1 VVRSCARAASAGH
14 GAARG
19 DRLVS
24 ALPVSGTKRGGAGT
38 GRRAGR
44 FELRSVLG
52 RGAQATVWLGYDPR
66 LQREVA
72 VKVINPNADA
82 ASVAQWLDE
91 ARAVSRLSHPN
102 IVPVFEADQ
111 DGDVSF
117 MVFEYVT
124 GSTLTDLLRQR
135 GKLPERE
142 AAALM
147 RDVLDA
153 IGTAHAQGIVHRDLK
168 PSNILMDAQG
178 RPRVMDF
185 GIAARVSDAHD
196 GRVVG
201 SPGYISPEAI
211 SGAAPHPLM
220 DVFAAG
226 MMLGQM
232 ICGRPMLDERD
243 PYRALERI
251 VNEDIAWPLDTP
263 LPGARSVKDP
273 TDVALRAI
281 VMRAVSRDPTRR
293 PESARAFR
301 DALHEWLDPAPVG
314 TDGGDRATL
323 EFLLRRMRHKSD
335 FPALSDA
342 VVRIQRVT
350 HSEDASIASVTD
362 EIVRDVALTN
372 KLLRLVNTTHF
383 RNAGAGTIAS
393 VPRAVSLVGLSGIR
407 TMALSLVLLEHME
420 DKSHVQRLKETFLM
434 AMMTGTLC
442 DELTPSMKAH
452 DEPFLAGMM
461 AQLGR
466 LLTEFYFP
474 EEATL
479 IRRRL
484 EPAWQRGEWSN
495 AVEDRAVAEVLGLTY
510 EQLGIG
516 VTKVW
521 GLPDSLRRAIARPA
535 GDPPSR
541 SVDQAADRLRW
552 CVQASSELSQ
562 ALMQAPVE
570 GLSARIS
577 AIGER
582 FSRSLNLPKE
592 QFEAAVRSAQS
603 HLQSMSIDLGIDLK
617 ADSKAHRLLPQPLA
631 VPTGNRNPAPAPLPR
646 PADAAMAYP
655 AAVVSGGVSAGSPS
669 AASPAGGDDQA
680 TMVMPADAAR
690 RATQAQSDAAM
701 PAATPDASSESNSRM
716 LALENGIA
724 SITSSLAGDSF
735 KLNEVLR
742 AILDTMH
749 KALGFRCVIF
759 GLRDPKTGVITGRLA
774 LGPAASALS
783 AQFRVDV
790 NANGPVDLLSVA
802 CKKATDTLI
811 SDALADNVRTRLPTW
826 LQREQ
831 GARSFVLLPMTM
843 KSAPFALIYADC
855 DTAGGIVLGDRELSL
870 LRTLRN
876 QAVMAFKTVG

>member
-1 VVRSCARAASAGH
+1 MSA
-14 GAARG
+14 
-19 DRLVS
+19 V
-24 ALPVSGTKRGGAGT
+24 PVSRRGT
-38 GRRAGR
+38 GMLRRAGR
-44 FELRSVLG
+44 FELKRELG

-72 VKVINPNADA
+72 VKVINPDADA

-91 ARAVSRLSHPN
+91 ARAVSRLAHPN

-117 MVFEYVT
+117 MVFEYVN
-124 GSTLTDLLRQR
+124 GPTLTELLRKR

-153 IGTAHAQGIVHRDLK
+153 VAAAHAQGIVHRDLK

-196 GRVVG
+196 GRIVG

-211 SGAAPHPLM
+211 AGAAPHPLM

-251 VNEDIAWPLDTP
+251 LHEDIVWPLQATTKADP
-263 LPGARSVKDP
+263 AAKDP
-273 TDVALRAI
+273 TDDALRAL
-281 VMRAVSRDPTRR
+281 VMRAVARDPGVR

-301 DALHEWLDPAPVG
+301 DALHEWLDPSPVG
-314 TDGGDRATL
+314 AEGGDRATL

-350 HSEDASIASVTD
+350 QSENASIAGVTD

-372 KLLRLVNTTHF
+372 KLLRLVNTAHF

-393 VPRAVSLVGLSGIR
+393 VPRAVSLIGLAGIR
-407 TMALSLVLLEHME
+407 TMALSLVLLEHMQ
-420 DKSHVQRLKETFLM
+420 DKQHVQRLKEVFLT

-442 DELTPSMKAH
+442 DELTPAVKAH

-461 AQLGR
+461 MQLGR

-474 EEATL
+474 EEASL
-479 IRRRL
+479 IRRRI
-484 EPAWQRGEWSN
+484 EPAWQRGEWSL
-495 AVEDRAVAEVLGLTY
+495 AVEDRAVADVLGLSY
-510 EQLGIG
+510 EQLGVG

-521 GLPDSLRRAIARPA
+521 GLPDSLRKAISRPE
-535 GDPPSR
+535 GEPPSR
-541 SVDQAADRLRW
+541 TVDGAAERLRW
-552 CVQASSELSQ
+552 CVAASGELAR
-562 ALMQAPVE
+562 ALMLEPVE
-570 GLSARIS
+570 TIANKLS
-577 AIGER
+577 AIGDR
-582 FSRSLNLPKE
+582 YARALNLPKE
-592 QFEAAVRSAQS
+592 NFEAAVRSAQS
-603 HLQSMSIDLGIDLK
+603 HLQSMSTDLGIDLK
-617 ADSKAHRLLPQPLA
+617 ADSKARRLLPQALA
-631 VPTGNRNPAPAPLPR
+631 APAGALATQVAAAPVPAGDKTIVALAPAPADDRTLVVSAAAAPR
-646 PADAAMAYP
+646 AAASSGGDVAAPPAPAAPAD
-655 AAVVSGGVSAGSPS
+655 SGG
-669 AASPAGGDDQA
+669 
-680 TMVMPADAAR
+680 
-690 RATQAQSDAAM
+690 
-701 PAATPDASSESNSRM
+701 RM

-724 SITSSLAGDSF
+724 SVTSALAGDTF

-742 AILDTMH
+742 TILGTMH
-749 KALGFRCVIF
+749 KALGFRCVVF
-759 GLRDPKTGVITGRLA
+759 GLRDPKTGIITGRLG
-774 LGPAASALS
+774 LGDAAPALS

-790 NANGPVDLLSVA
+790 NPNGPIDLLSVA
-802 CKKATDTLI
+802 CKKAADTLI
-811 SDALADNVRTRLPTW
+811 SDAIADNVRSRLPTW
-826 LQREQ
+826 LQREA

-843 KSAPFALIYADC
+843 KGAPFALIYADC
-855 DTAGGIVLGDRELSL
+855 ATPGGIVLGERELSL

-876 QAVMAFKTVG
+876 QAVMAFKTAG

>member
-1 VVRSCARAASAGH
+1 MSAG
-14 GAARG
+14 GR
-19 DRLVS
+19 
-24 ALPVSGTKRGGAGT
+24 RGGPQAPPH
-38 GRRAGR
+38 AGR
-44 FELRSVLG
+44 FELRSELG

-72 VKVINPNADA
+72 VKVINPGADA
-82 ASVAQWLDE
+82 VAVARWLDE
-91 ARAVSRLSHPN
+91 ARAVSRLAHPN

-111 DGDVSF
+111 DGAVSF
-117 MVFEYVT
+117 MVFEYVA
-124 GSTLTDLLRQR
+124 GVTLAELLRKR
-135 GKLPERE
+135 GRLPERE

-153 IGTAHAQGIVHRDLK
+153 VATAHAQGIVHRDLK
-168 PSNILMDAQG
+168 PSNILLDAQG

-196 GRVVG
+196 GRIVG
-201 SPGYISPEAI
+201 SPGYIAPEAVA
-211 SGAAPHPLM
+211 GAAPHPLM

-232 ICGRPMLDERD
+232 LCGRPLLDERD
-243 PYRALERI
+243 PYRALER
-251 VNEDIAWPLDTP
+251 VVAEDIVWPADDEP
-263 LPGARSVKDP
+263 SSAGSAAAGGAD
-273 TDVALRAI
+273 DALRTL
-281 VMRAVSRDPTRR
+281 VLRAVARDPSRR

-301 DALHEWLDPAPVG
+301 DALHRWLDPAPSG
-314 TDGGDRATL
+314 ADGGDRATL

-350 HSEDASIASVTD
+350 QSEDASIASVTD

-393 VPRAVSLVGLSGIR
+393 VPRAVSLVGLAGIR
-407 TMALSLVLLEHME
+407 TMALSLVLLEHMQ

-442 DELTPSMKAH
+442 DELTPSLKAH

-461 AQLGR
+461 VQLGR

-474 EEATL
+474 EEAAL
-479 IRRRL
+479 IRRRV
-484 EPAWQRGEWSN
+484 EPDGQRGQWSQ
-495 AVEDRAVAEVLGLTY
+495 ALEDRAVVEVLGLSF

-516 VTKVW
+516 VTRVW
-521 GLPDSLRRAIARPA
+521 GLPDSLRRAIARPEGA
-535 GDPPSR
+535 PPSR
-541 SVDQAADRLRW
+541 PVEAPADRLRW
-552 CVQASSELSQ
+552 CVVVAGELAQ
-562 ALMQAPVE
+562 ALMQAPPE
-570 GLSARIS
+570 AMAARVA

-582 FSRSLNLPKE
+582 YARALKLPKE

-603 HLQSMSIDLGIDLK
+603 HLQSMSTDLGIDLQ
-617 ADSKAHRLLPQPLA
+617 ADSQARRLLPPALA
-631 VPTGNRNPAPAPLPR
+631 VPTGESDPGRAAARDLGTGTVTAGDPAARAGANEPTTLVLAAEDAPQ
-646 PADAAMAYP
+646 P
-655 AAVVSGGVSAGSPS
+655 AAVPEH
-669 AASPAGGDDQA
+669 
-680 TMVMPADAAR
+680 T
-690 RATQAQSDAAM
+690 
-701 PAATPDASSESNSRM
+701 SERM
-716 LALENGIA
+716 LALEAGIA
-724 SITSSLAGDSF
+724 DITSALAGDSF

-742 AILDTMH
+742 SILQTMY
-749 KALGFRCVIF
+749 KALGFRCVVF
-759 GLRDPKTGVITGRLA
+759 GLRDPKTGIITGRLG
-774 LGPAASALS
+774 LGDAAPSLW

-790 NANGPVDLLSVA
+790 NPNGPVDLLSVA
-802 CKKATDTLI
+802 CKKAADTLI
-811 SDALADNVRTRLPTW
+811 SDALADNVRGRLPAW
-826 LQREQ
+826 LQRET

-855 DTAGGIVLGDRELSL
+855 AAAGGIVLGERELSL

-876 QAVMAFKTVG
+876 QAVMAFKTAG

>member
-1 VVRSCARAASAGH
+1 M
-14 GAARG
+14 
-19 DRLVS
+19 S
-24 ALPVSGTKRGGAGT
+24 ALPIAGGGRGGSGTV
-38 GRRAGR
+38 RRAGR
-44 FELRSVLG
+44 FELKSELG

-72 VKVINPNADA
+72 VKVINASADA
-82 ASVAQWLDE
+82 SFVAQWLDE
-91 ARAVSRLSHPN
+91 ARAVSRLAHPN

-111 DGDVSF
+111 AGGVSF

-124 GSTLTDLLRQR
+124 GPTLTELLRQR

-153 IGTAHAQGIVHRDLK
+153 IATAHAQGIVHRDLK
-168 PSNILMDAQG
+168 PSNILMDTQG

-196 GRVVG
+196 GRIVG

-211 SGAAPHPLM
+211 GGAAPHPLM

-232 ICGRPMLDERD
+232 LCGRPLLDERD
-243 PYRALERI
+243 PYRALER
-251 VNEDIAWPLDTP
+251 VFNEDIAWPLDAQA
-263 LPGARSVKDP
+263 PGAEDAVDD
-273 TDVALRAI
+273 TLRTL
-281 VMRAVSRDPTRR
+281 VMRAVARDPSRR

-301 DALHEWLDPAPVG
+301 DALHQWLDPAPVG
-314 TDGGDRATL
+314 ADGGDRATL

-393 VPRAVSLVGLSGIR
+393 VPRAVSLVGLAGIR
-407 TMALSLVLLEHME
+407 TMALSLVLLEHMQ

-442 DELTPSMKAH
+442 DELTPTAKAH

-461 AQLGR
+461 VQLGR

-474 EEATL
+474 EEAAM
-479 IRRRL
+479 IRRHV
-484 EPAWQRGEWSN
+484 EPAWQRGEWTQ
-495 AVEDRAVAEVLGLTY
+495 AVEDRAVTEVLGLSY

-516 VTKVW
+516 VTRVW
-521 GLPDSLRRAIARPA
+521 GLPDSLRRAISRPEGA
-535 GDPPSR
+535 PPAR
-541 SVDQAADRLRW
+541 SVEAPADRLRW
-552 CVQASSELSQ
+552 CVSAAGELAQ
-562 ALMQAPVE
+562 ALMQVAPE
-570 GLSARIS
+570 KLGARIV
-577 AIGER
+577 AIGDR
-582 FSRSLNLPKE
+582 YARALNLPRE
-592 QFEAAVRSAQS
+592 RFEAAVRSAQS
-603 HLQSMSIDLGIDLK
+603 HLQSMSADLGIDLK
-617 ADSKAHRLLPQPLA
+617 QDSKARRLMPPALA
-631 VPTGNRNPAPAPLPR
+631 VPTGNVNPAT
-646 PADAAMAYP
+646 DVMP
-655 AAVVSGGVSAGSPS
+655 AALGPAIAG
-669 AASPAGGDDQA
+669 AANAQGGDDATLVVPAQA
-680 TMVMPADAAR
+680 ARDAAAQPAGSAPADTSA
-690 RATQAQSDAAM
+690 
-701 PAATPDASSESNSRM
+701 RM
-716 LALENGIA
+716 LALEEGIA
-724 SITSSLAGDSF
+724 NITSALAGDSF

-742 AILDTMH
+742 AIMDTMH

-759 GLRDPKTGVITGRLA
+759 ALRDQKTGVITGRLA
-774 LGPAASALS
+774 LGPAGPALS

-790 NANGPVDLLSVA
+790 NANGPVDLLTVA

-811 SDALADNVRTRLPTW
+811 SDASADNVRTRLPSW
-826 LQREQ
+826 LQREE
-831 GARSFVLLPMTM
+831 GARSFVLLPLTM
-843 KSAPFALIYADC
+843 KGAPFALIYADC
-855 DTAGGIVLGDRELSL
+855 AVPGGIVLGDRELSL

-876 QAVMAFKTVG
+876 QAVMAFKTAG